1 MGKRPTPKK
10 RKAKSSGRTQHSMYL
25 LREVRRLRNRQNSPF
40 AAVAEPKNKA
50 EKALKGITRIK
61 A

>member
-1 MGKRPTPKK
+1 MAKRPTPKK
-10 RKAKSSGRTQHSMYL
+10 RKPKSSGRTQHSIY
-25 LREVRRLRNRQNSPF
+25 VQKRLRKLLCKRPSPYSKL
-40 AAVAEPKNKA
+40 AEPKKKA

>member
-10 RKAKSSGRTQHSMYL
+10 RKAKSAGRRQHSVFL
-25 LREVRRLRNRQNSPF
+25 IKEVRRLQNRQNSPY
-40 AAVAEPKNKA
+40 AMLAKPKNKA
-50 EKALKGITRIK
+50 GKALKNITRVK